1 MKWMISVC
9 ALFFVSLSAAQ
20 QMDERNDAALQ
31 LTFYT
36 PHRISISKERQGNNM
51 LRSVW
56 AVVPYIAERYDHTN
70 KWLGI
75 VVELHG
81 NKQVLNTGAGGL
93 MFTVDGRQVAV
104 SPAILAHSHRQPSCA
119 LARCTVTW
127 NIGPKTPAEESALVE
142 FVKAVANGHEVYAT
156 LFPGD
161 NGGGERFTAKLT
173 DEQLLGFHD
182 AQQYY
187 DSLALIKKASTPATV
202 TQQ

>member
-1 MKWMISVC
+1 MKWIAAVFV
-9 ALFFVSLSAAQ
+9 LFVVSGCMAQ
-20 QMDERNDAALQ
+20 QMDEKNDPALQ

-36 PHRISISKERQGNNM
+36 PHRISISKERQGKNV

-75 VVELHG
+75 IVELHG
-81 NKQVLNTGAGGL
+81 NKQILNTGAGGL
-93 MFTVDGRQVAV
+93 MFTVDGRQIGV
-104 SPAILAHSHRQPSCA
+104 SPAILAHSHREPSCA

-127 NIGPKTPAEESALVE
+127 TIGPKTPAEESALVE

-161 NGGGERFTAKLT
+161 NGGGKRFTAKFT

-187 DSLALIKKASTPATV
+187 DSLTLVKKV
-202 TQQ
+202 TQQTATQ

>member
-1 MKWMISVC
+1 MKRIV
-9 ALFFVSLSAAQ
+9 AAFVLFVVSGCMAQ
-20 QMDERNDAALQ
+20 QMDEKNDPALQ

-36 PHRISISKERQGNNM
+36 PHRIAVSKERQRNNA

-56 AVVPYIAERYDHTN
+56 AVVPYIAEKYDHTN

-81 NKQVLNTGAGGL
+81 NKQVLDTGAGGL
-93 MFTVDGRQVAV
+93 MFTVDGKQSGV
-104 SPAILAHSHRQPSCA
+104 SPAILAHSHKESSCI
-119 LARCTVTW
+119 LTRCTVTW

-142 FVKAVANGHEVYAT
+142 FVKAVANGHEVYVT

-161 NGGGERFTAKLT
+161 NGGGERFTAKFT

-187 DSLALIKKASTPATV
+187 ESLTLVKKV
-202 TQQ
+202 TQQTATQ